1 MIAFFPEAYHDELLY
16 SLLSRY
22 HQRSGNARFVFT
34 AEELYRNGKI
44 THPSIDF
51 VNVFT
56 DDAMK
61 WLTKEKPWEIAAEEH
76 TMFPALIRFLPL
88 QRRREAEEGVRK
100 QNGNWKNIMCLPVL
114 EEKRYLR
121 FCSLCAKE
129 DREKYGETYWH
140 REHQIPRIRVCPRH
154 RLYLG
159 NSTIPIHSKTTPGL
173 FDAESTVPENAVYR
187 LCENEIEIEFTQ
199 YVLDVFGQPVDTQ
212 TDFSISAFLHS
223 KLKPEYKNESGIIR
237 NMKRLYEDYTNFYD
251 GMPTMTQ
258 TYVQKIFNG
267 YMYDVYYILQ
277 IAFFMGVSVYDIAH
291 IPSQSKECDELY
303 LRLAEKHNLDYSV
316 VADIAEEVLKQKAP
330 KVSNLSGP
338 RRRDYEKLDEE
349 LLPKVK
355 AVVDEIVGKEGKPER
370 VSPTKIQRLMGLPQK
385 QFNKL
390 PKCRMYIES
399 KAETQEEYHKRKV
412 DWAVAEI
419 ERRGG
424 IVTVSK
430 VMKLTNMRK
439 GEIEKT
445 LVIQLSA
452 LSYLCQK
459 TAQTWK

>member
-1 MIAFFPEAYHDELLY
+1 MIAFFPQAYPDELLY

-61 WLTKEKPWEIAAEEH
+61 WFTKEKEWKAVAEEH
-76 TMFPALIRFLPL
+76 TMYPAYIRFLPL
-88 QRRREAEEGVRK
+88 KRRKEAEEGVRS
-100 QNGNWKNIMCLPVL
+100 QNGNWKNIMNLPIL
-114 EEKRYLR
+114 KERRYLR
-121 FCSLCAKE
+121 FCPECAKE

-140 REHQIPRIRVCPRH
+140 REHQIPRVRVCPKH
-154 RLYLG
+154 RLFFD
-159 NSTIPIHSKTTPGL
+159 NSSIPIHSKTTLGL
-173 FDAESTVPENAVYR
+173 FDAESNVPENAVYR
-187 LCENEIEIEFTQ
+187 FCENEREIEFTQ
-199 YVLDVFGQPVDTQ
+199 YVLEVFRQPVDIQ
-212 TDFSISAFLHS
+212 TDFSINTFLHA
-223 KLKPEYKNESGIIR
+223 KLKPEYKNKSGIIR
-237 NMKRLYEDYTNFYD
+237 NMESFYQDYTRFYD
-251 GMPTMTQ
+251 DMPTMSQ
-258 TYVQKIFNG
+258 TYMQKIFNG

-277 IAFFMGVSVYDIAH
+277 ITFFIGASVYDITH
-291 IPSQSKECDELY
+291 IPSQSKEFDELY
-303 LRLAEKHNLDYSV
+303 KRLAEKHNLDYSV

-338 RRRDYEKLDEE
+338 RIKEYEKLDKE

-355 AVVDEIVGKEGKPER
+355 VVVDEIVGKEGKPER

-412 DWAVAEI
+412 EWAVKEI

-439 GEIEKT
+439 G
-445 LVIQLSA
+445 
-452 LSYLCQK
+452 
-459 TAQTWK
+459 